1 MEEPVVTGTEIT
13 PPVEPTPP
21 IEAPIEPVAVDP
33 GQLEGRPK
41 HEPPVGSPRWNEV
54 YHKAKETERALEA
67 ERAEKAA
74 LEARIAELQA
84 QAATPPP
91 ALPPQPPM
99 PPTTP
104 QAPPVDPNVLFQQ
117 MKAARAEAFRNMDM
131 ERAALIQED
140 IDNFIL
146 QQSRPNPQQIASTF
160 RQMEVDREVG
170 RFIQTVSW
178 FTPTTP
184 DGRPNPT
191 YDPIMKGAAI
201 SLEEQ
206 LAPTWNGTYSDLLA
220 EVKKQVEARLSQPPI
235 QRPVIPGVSGVGGAI
250 PPSSPQTK
258 LSPDESR
265 VARMMFGNSPD
276 PEKAYLDAKGVR

>member
-1 MEEPVVTGTEIT
+1 MEEPVVTGPEIT
-13 PPVEPTPP
+13 PQIEPTPP
-21 IEAPIEPVAVDP
+21 IDTPIEPASDP
-33 GQLEGRPK
+33 GQLEGKPK

-54 YHKAKETERALEA
+54 YHKAKETERLLEQ
-67 ERAEKAA
+67 ERTDKAA

-91 ALPPQPPM
+91 ALPPQPPI
-99 PPTTP
+99 PPAVP
-104 QAPPVDPNVLFQQ
+104 QAPPVNPNVLFQQ
-117 MKAARAEAFRNMDM
+117 MKAARTEAFKNMDM
-131 ERAALIQED
+131 EQAALIQED

-146 QQSRPNPQQIASTF
+146 HQSRPDPRQIASTF

-206 LAPTWNGTYSDLLA
+206 LAPTWKGSYSDLLA
-220 EVKKQVEARLSQPPI
+220 EVKKQVEIRLSPPPI
-235 QRPVIPGVSGVGGAI
+235 QRPSIPGVGGVGGGI

-258 LSPDESR
+258 LSPDEQR
-265 VARMMFGNSPD
+265 VARMMFNNSPD
-276 PEKAYLDAKGVR
+276 PEKAYLEAKGGR

>member
-1 MEEPVVTGTEIT
+1 MEEPVVTGPEIT
-13 PPVEPTPP
+13 PPAESTPP
-21 IEAPIEPVAVDP
+21 IESPIELSPDP
-33 GQLEGRPK
+33 GQLEGKPK

-54 YHKAKETERALEA
+54 YHKAKETERLLEQ
-67 ERAEKAA
+67 ERTDKAA

-91 ALPPQPPM
+91 ALPPQPPI
-99 PPTTP
+99 PPA
-104 QAPPVDPNVLFQQ
+104 QPPNPPADPNVLFGQ
-117 MKAARAEAFRNMDM
+117 MKAMRAEAFKNMDM

-146 QQSRPNPQQIASTF
+146 QQSRPDPKQIAQTF
-160 RQMEVDREVG
+160 KQMEVDREVG
-170 RFIQTVSW
+170 KFIQTVNW

-191 YDPIMKGAAI
+191 YDPIMRGAAI

-206 LAPTWNGTYSDLLA
+206 LGPTWKGTYSDLLA
-220 EVKKQVEARLSQPPI
+220 EVKKQVEARLAPPPI
-235 QRPVIPGVSGVGGAI
+235 QRPSIPGVGGVGGAI
-250 PPSSPQTK
+250 PPSSPHTK
-258 LSPDESR
+258 LSPDEQR
-265 VARMMFGNSPD
+265 VARMMFSNSPD

>member
-1 MEEPVVTGTEIT
+1 MEEPVVTGPEIT
-13 PPVEPTPP
+13 PPAEPTPP
-21 IEAPIEPVAVDP
+21 IEAPIEPAPDP
-33 GQLEGRPK
+33 GQLEGKTK

-54 YHKAKETERALEA
+54 YHKAKETERLLEQ
-67 ERAEKAA
+67 ERTDKAA

-84 QAATPPP
+84 QTATPPP
-91 ALPPQPPM
+91 ALPPQPPI
-99 PPTTP
+99 PPA
-104 QAPPVDPNVLFQQ
+104 QPPNPPADPNVLFGQ
-117 MKAARAEAFRNMDM
+117 MKAARAEAFKNMDM

-146 QQSRPNPQQIASTF
+146 QQSRPDPKQIAQTF

-170 RFIQTVSW
+170 KFVQTVNW
-178 FTPTTP
+178 FAPATP

-191 YDPIMKGAAI
+191 YDPIMRGAAI

-206 LAPTWNGTYSDLLA
+206 LATTWKGTYSDLLS
-220 EVKKQVEARLSQPPI
+220 EVKKQVEARLSPPPI
-235 QRPVIPGVSGVGGAI
+235 QRPSIPGVGGVGGAI

-258 LSPDESR
+258 LSPDEQR
-265 VARMMFGNSPD
+265 VARMMFSNSPD